1 MEAPTES
8 NHAGLPP
15 SYGGDRSPWRSREVQ
30 DNAAHPSTLPALAS
44 AQASKF
50 DAADIHASADDFSHG
65 GFTPGGRL
73 ELRGYTLLDT
83 ISLAYSVERSAVTG
97 GPNWLDDDRFDIS
110 AKGSTS
116 PDPQAGKK
124 MLQALLADRF
134 HLEVHIGEKPT
145 PVFLLIVAK
154 KSARIVRSEAASG
167 NCEPSSENGI
177 MTARCLGVLMTEFAR
192 DIRQWA
198 GRYLSRP
205 VIDKTGLTG
214 GYDFTLHWAIDPGPD
229 LNQSIFK
236 AAEDQLGLKFV
247 PGMEPL
253 PTLSVDR
260 VDRTPT
266 PNVPGIAKLL
276 GKYTQFE
283 IADLKPSRPEETR
296 RFRRLPGGRVEV
308 EAEPLQFL
316 FLYGFMITEDRV
328 ENLPKWLESD
338 TYDLSAKS
346 PSPDLDTESLRAML
360 RSLLADR
367 FGLKTHY
374 EDRPQPVYVL
384 TAPKHATKLTESDG
398 SVRSNCKSGA
408 GDYGQTTLT
417 CQNMTM
423 AQFAMKIGDFAG
435 SYFDHPVIDRTGLTG
450 SYDFTISWTS
460 KRRYLGDSASG
471 DSTAQDPP
479 GGVTAFQAVEKL
491 LGGRV
496 ESQKQPRP
504 VLVIDHIER
513 KPTDN

>member
-1 MEAPTES
+1 MKLKQTW
-8 NHAGLPP
+8 L
-15 SYGGDRSPWRSREVQ
+15 VFLF
-30 DNAAHPSTLPALAS
+30 LPALAS
-44 AQASKF
+44 GQAPKF

-65 GFTPGGRL
+65 GFTAGARL
-73 ELRGYTLLDT
+73 ELRGYTLLDS
-83 ISLAYSVERSAVTG
+83 INLAYGVERSAVTG

-110 AKGSTS
+110 AKGSAS
-116 PDPQAGKK
+116 PDPQIGKK
-124 MLQALLADRF
+124 MLQALLVDRF
-134 HLEVHIGEKPT
+134 HLEVHTGEKPT
-145 PVFLLIVAK
+145 PVFLLTAAK
-154 KSARIVRSEAASG
+154 KSARMVRSEASAGS
-167 NCEPSSENGI
+167 CEPSSENGI
-177 MTARCLGVLMTEFAR
+177 MTARCPGVLMTEFAR

-198 GRYLSRP
+198 GRYLNRP
-205 VIDKTGLTG
+205 VIDRTGLPG
-214 GYDFTLHWAIDPGPD
+214 AYDFTLHWATDPGPE
-229 LNQSIFK
+229 LSQSIFK

-247 PGMEPL
+247 PGMASL

-266 PNVPGIAKLL
+266 PNVSDIAKLL

-283 IADLKPSRPEETR
+283 IADLKPSRPGETR
-296 RFRRLPGGRVEV
+296 RFRRLPGGRVEA
-308 EAEPLQFL
+308 EATPLQFL

-338 TYDLSAKS
+338 TYDLSAKA

-360 RSLLADR
+360 QSLLADR

-384 TAPKHATKLTESDG
+384 TAPRHATKLIESDG

-417 CQNMTM
+417 CQDMTM
-423 AQFAMKIGDFAG
+423 AQFAMKIGDFAA

-450 SYDFTISWTS
+450 TYDFTISWTS
-460 KRRYLGDSASG
+460 KRRYLGDSVSG

-491 LGGRV
+491 LGGKV

-504 VLVIDHIER
+504 VLLIDHIER